1 MIKDEPISLELNE
14 FLGEMISMVKGRLDK
29 QETML
34 ADLGGRIR
42 SLEKKNNGSIGDL
55 KKKISSLEGQ
65 IKKSKLSKELLKG
78 LESQN

>member
-14 FLGEMISMVKGRLDK
+14 FLGEMISVIKGRLDK

-34 ADLGGRIR
+34 VDLSSRIGQ
-42 SLEKKNNGSIGDL
+42 LEKKNNGSIGDL
-55 KKKISSLEGQ
+55 KKKVSSLEEQ

-78 LESQN
+78 LER

>member
-34 ADLGGRIR
+34 VDLSSRIGQ
-42 SLEKKNNGSIGDL
+42 LEKKNNGSIGDL
-55 KKKISSLEGQ
+55 KKKVSSLEEQ

-78 LESQN
+78 LER